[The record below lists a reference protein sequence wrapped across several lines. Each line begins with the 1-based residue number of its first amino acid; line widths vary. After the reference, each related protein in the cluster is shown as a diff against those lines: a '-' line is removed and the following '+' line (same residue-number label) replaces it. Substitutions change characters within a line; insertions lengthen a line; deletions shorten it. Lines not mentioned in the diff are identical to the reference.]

1 MAEQSVDVRGAPV
14 RSSPS
19 PNSGVA
25 MLTHPVIE
33 RLLPLGLVV
42 VISFAPFVG
51 YNPAHAAGRA
61 VLASLAAL
69 TALAVATRRVHS
81 ARLGIALTTTI
92 AAFSLPWQINW
103 WPLPGALGLLAY
115 LACAQIIKDVDEPHH
130 PWRLGSLTRSDLACV
145 LGLAALSGSVLWTF
159 HRLMPTHFSHSLH
172 LLSRMP
178 TWQLAAIGAVFATA
192 NAAVEEFLF
201 RGAILHQLRYALGV
215 WPAVAT
221 QAAVFGI
228 FHLHGYPY
236 GPIGVALATT
246 YGLLL
251 GAIRLRS
258 NGLLAP
264 WLAHVAV
271 DSLIFVFIVQAT
283 SQTH

>member
-1 MAEQSVDVRGAPV
+1 MTEQLSDITGALTPPV
-14 RSSPS
+14 PAPAARAVLPSRS
-19 PNSGVA
+19 
-25 MLTHPVIE
+25 VIE
-33 RLLPLGLVV
+33 RLLPLALVV

-51 YNPAHAAGRA
+51 YNPAHPAGRA
-61 VLASLAAL
+61 ILVSLAAL
-69 TALAVATRRVHS
+69 TVLAAATRRVHS
-81 ARLGIALTTTI
+81 ARLGVALTATI

-115 LACAQIIKDVDEPHH
+115 LGCSLIIKDVDEPHL
-130 PWRLGSLTRSDLACV
+130 PWRLGSLTRSDLACI
-145 LGLAALSGSVLWTF
+145 LGLAGLSGSVLWTF
-159 HRLMPTHFSHSLH
+159 HRAMPTHFSTGLH
-172 LLSRMP
+172 LLSTVP
-178 TWQLAAIGAVFATA
+178 AWQLAAIGAAFATA
-192 NAAVEEFLF
+192 NAAVEELLF
-201 RGAILHQLRYALGV
+201 RGAILHQLRYTFGV

-221 QAAVFGI
+221 QAAAFGL

-264 WLAHVAV
+264 WLAHVAA
-271 DSLIFVFIVQAT
+271 DGLIFIFILQAA
-283 SQTH
+283 SHTH

>member
-1 MAEQSVDVRGAPV
+1 MTEQLSAVTGALTPPGPAPAAHAVLRGH
-14 RSSPS
+14 S
-19 PNSGVA
+19 
-25 MLTHPVIE
+25 TIE
-33 RLLPLGLVV
+33 GLLPLALVV

-61 VLASLAAL
+61 ILVSLAAL
-69 TALAVATRRVHS
+69 TALAAATHRIHS
-81 ARLGIALTTTI
+81 TRLGVALTTTI
-92 AAFSLPWQINW
+92 AAFSLPWEISW

-115 LACAQIIKDVDEPHH
+115 LACSLIIKDVAEPHL

-145 LGLAALSGSVLWTF
+145 LGLAGLSGSVLWTF
-159 HRLMPTHFSHSLH
+159 HRLMPAHFSIGLH
-172 LLSRMP
+172 LLSTMP
-178 TWQLAAIGAVFATA
+178 TWLLAVIGAAFATA
-192 NAAVEEFLF
+192 NAAVEELLF
-201 RGAILHQLRYALGV
+201 RGAILQQLRYTFGV

-221 QAAVFGI
+221 QAAAFGF

-236 GPIGVALATT
+236 GLIGVALATA

-264 WLAHVAV
+264 WLAHVAA
-271 DSLIFVFIVQAT
+271 DSLIFVFILQAA
-283 SQTH
+283 SHTH